1 MAINMNSLSKDNN
14 NQTEVV
20 EGNAVVVEDNF
31 DIVEYTNTKKNEL
44 RKSKEVEALTSLIE
58 VENPDSILKFGR
70 DASQGVAKVSDNL
83 LNTIR
88 VNKNEENSK
97 MLQHLAKIMDKFD
110 IDDFQD
116 TKEPNFIQKIFKKAN
131 NALEMMFQKYETL
144 GGEVEKIQI
153 ELEKYERE
161 IGMSNKQLGAM
172 LNENFDFY
180 NELQKYIVAGEMAVE
195 EMDKEIL
202 PHYKQLSE
210 TSGDQMDLVNYQ
222 DLLKIYDMLNQRVY
236 DLRIAENI
244 SIQTIPMLKGMQ
256 HNNYNLIRKINSAF
270 VVTLPVFK
278 QCLSQAI
285 LLKKQ
290 ELQAQSLKALD
301 DKTNELLLK
310 NAQNVSQQS
319 AQIARMAG
327 SSSIQIETL
336 EKMHNT
342 IKSGIEETMRIEE
355 NSRVAIKDNTKR
367 LEELNTSIIYNK

>member
-31 DIVEYTNTKKNEL
+31 DIVEYTNIKKNEL

-58 VENPDSILKFGR
+58 VENPDSILKFGC

-180 NELQKYIVAGEMAVE
+180 NELQKYIVAGEMAIE

>member
-31 DIVEYTNTKKNEL
+31 DIVEYTNIKKNEL

-195 EMDKEIL
+195 EMDKQIL